1 MREHNV
7 NNLEDT
13 AEVVQGGNGGIET
26 RNSIL
31 SLCRNRILFACR
43 ICHHLATRISNRIER
58 GIHKGAPCI
67 WRRCYGYPHER
78 IHTRGGPLYIG

>member
-13 AEVVQGGNGGIET
+13 VEVVQGGNGGIET
-26 RNSIL
+26 RDSIL

-43 ICHHLATRISNRIER
+43 ICLYHLATRISNRIER
-58 GIHKGAPCI
+58 GIHKG
-67 WRRCYGYPHER
+67 
-78 IHTRGGPLYIG
+78 PLRNDALYDGTVV